1 MAAIV
6 TASAALRVRSVQ
18 NRSIC
23 SISGVDPNM
32 TAGDAAGFVMGI
44 QAMYNRGPV
53 LARIHVV
60 SDIEMTDPAA

>member
-1 MAAIV
+1 MANII

-32 TAGDAAGFVMGI
+32 TADDAAGFVTGI
-44 QAMYNRGPV
+44 QNMYNRGPV

-60 SDIEMTDPAA
+60 SDIEMADATV